1 MCKRLFKAVA
11 SYGNGADHIKD
22 FQYPSNEPL
31 GMDFFEL
38 KQAQRWN
45 LASLFPLEYSR
56 VCEVKFLGN
65 FVKRGLAL
73 QFFNSHRNA
82 PLLMSIGKS

>member
-1 MCKRLFKAVA
+1 MCKRLSLVVCND
-11 SYGNGADHIKD
+11 NGADHIKD
-22 FQYPSNEPL
+22 FQYPSNKPF
-31 GMDFFEL
+31 GVDFFEL
-38 KQAQRWN
+38 EQAQWRD
-45 LASLFPLEYSR
+45 LSTLFPLEYSR
-56 VCEVKFLGN
+56 VCEVEFLGN